1 MNDIN
6 GFLIGLISD
15 LLTRCSRLT
24 ELMEESLLQD
34 DVAQYAQEMKSRLK
48 VLHQQ
53 ITVLSSSDMTRE
65 AVLFRQAYEEYQD
78 FSREVAMVEQFA
90 IPVMLR
96 YDDRDRYATRL
107 IKSLM
112 IEIGCPPELAPIA
125 SATSSQ
131 YYWAKPELRVI
142 SMPAGDIGGI
152 LGWPDLLHEI
162 AHILLTTWPD
172 FLKAFAPIVRNHFK
186 RKRQDIAD
194 IGGGEHDNRWLLN
207 AQMKWG
213 QREEATWQ
221 IEMAANLIATYVVGP
236 SFGWQHLR
244 LFINHSNTPFSPSP
258 GDPLVEHPA
267 DQAQLDGILMMLSL
281 LNLDQERQ
289 NIAKR
294 WSEILTVGGYSQA
307 PQGFDLY
314 YPHEI
319 LAGIT
324 QTVFDSCK
332 THKLVAFTDRQ
343 KNASQWIT
351 LIDQAW
357 HRFNTAPAN
366 YSQWEAETLSRVD
379 GKLKKAL

>member
-15 LLTRCSRLT
+15 LLTRCSRLI
-24 ELMEESLLQD
+24 ELIAESPLQD
-34 DVAQYAQEMKSRLK
+34 DVAQYAQEMQSRLK
-48 VLHQQ
+48 VLRQQ
-53 ITVLSSSDMTRE
+53 ISILNNSDMTRE
-65 AVLFRQAYEEYQD
+65 TVLFRQAYEEYQD

-96 YDDRDRYATRL
+96 YDDRARYASRL

-112 IEIGCPPELAPIA
+112 TEIGCPPEFAPIA

-131 YYWAKPELRVI
+131 YYWAKPELHII
-142 SMPAGDIGGI
+142 SMPAGDLGGV

-162 AHILLTTWPD
+162 AHILLKTWPD

-221 IEMAANLIATYVVGP
+221 IEMAANLIATFVGGP

-244 LFINHSNTPFSPSP
+244 LFINHSNTPFFPSP
-258 GDPLVEHPA
+258 GDPLMEHPA

-281 LNLDQERQ
+281 LNLEQERRD
-289 NIAKR
+289 IEKR
-294 WSEILTVGGYSQA
+294 WSEILSVSGYSQS

-314 YPHEI
+314 YPPEI
-319 LAGIT
+319 LTGIT
-324 QTVFDSCK
+324 QTVFDSCQA
-332 THKLVAFTDRQ
+332 HKLVAFTDRQ
-343 KNASQWIT
+343 PDASHWIT

-357 HRFNTAPAN
+357 RRFNSTPGE
-366 YSQWEAETLSRVD
+366 YSQWEAEALSRVD
-379 GKLKKAL
+379 GNLK